1 MPAGSLVYRSTSIG
15 ILSVIEILVILFL
28 LVLNAFFA
36 MSELAVVSASRPLLR
51 QKARQGNTRAASAL
65 ALAENPGTF
74 LSTVQVGITLVG
86 ILAGLYGGASITEKL
101 APVLDSYPLIEPY
114 GHVLAGALVVAGI
127 TYLSVIIGELIPKQ
141 FALRHAESVAMFVAP
156 PMAILSMI
164 ASPVVYLFDVSAR
177 ILLRLLGM
185 SARDGEEVTE
195 AEVQAVLA
203 EGAESGVFEKSEHE
217 MLRRIMSLADRSVK
231 SIMTHRT
238 EIVSIDINDTYDEVI
253 AKIQAASHSRY
264 PVVDGDSDTVVGAI
278 RAKNILQAT
287 FNAKTFRLKDYV
299 EELPSV
305 PEMTTCLK
313 AFEFFKS
320 TNIHMAVIVDEYGS
334 TEGIVTSA
342 DLLESIVG
350 MLPSNY
356 DRIEDMAIRERQD
369 GSWLIDGRT
378 SIHEMQL
385 TFGFDQL
392 STDDGYE
399 TIAGFVVQNLRKSP
413 EEGDRFEALGYEFEV
428 IDMDGRRID
437 KILMKRAGSIVP
449 GDGDGV

>member
-1 MPAGSLVYRSTSIG
+1 MPAGSLVYRPSSIG
-15 ILSVIEILVILFL
+15 IPSVIEILVILFL

-51 QKARQGNTRAASAL
+51 QKARQGNARAASAL
-65 ALAENPGTF
+65 ALAENPGNF

-86 ILAGLYGGASITEKL
+86 ILAGVYGGASITEKL

-156 PMAILSMI
+156 PMAILSKI
-164 ASPVVYLFDVSAR
+164 ASPVVYLFDISAR
-177 ILLRLLGM
+177 LLLRLLGM
-185 SARDGEEVTE
+185 SSRDGEEVTE

-238 EIVSIDINDTYDEVI
+238 EIVSIDINDSYDEVI

-264 PVVDGDSDTVVGAI
+264 PVVDGDSDAIIGAI

-287 FNAKTFRLKDYV
+287 FNAKTFRLRDYV
-299 EELPSV
+299 EDLPSV

-356 DRIEDMAIRERQD
+356 DRIEDMAIRQRQD

-437 KILMKRAGSIVP
+437 KILMKRSGSMVP

>member
-1 MPAGSLVYRSTSIG
+1 MT
-15 ILSVIEILVILFL
+15 EILIILFL
-28 LVLNAFFA
+28 LLLNAFFA

-51 QKARQGNTRAASAL
+51 QKAKQGNGRAAAAL
-65 ALAENPGTF
+65 NLAENPGSF

-101 APVLDSYPLIEPY
+101 APVLNAYEIVAPY
-114 GHVLAGALVVAGI
+114 GHVLAGALVVALI

-141 FALRHAESVAMFVAP
+141 FALRHAESVAMFVAT
-156 PMAILSMI
+156 PMSILSKI
-164 ASPVVYLFDVSAR
+164 AAPVVYLFDVSAKL
-177 ILLRLLGM
+177 LLRLLGL
-185 SARDGEEVTE
+185 SSGDGEEVTE

-238 EIVSIDINDTYDEVI
+238 EMVSIDINDSYDEIVETI
-253 AKIQAASHSRY
+253 KKASHSRY
-264 PVVDGDSDTVVGAI
+264 PVIDGDTDNVIGAV
-278 RAKNILQAT
+278 RAQNILRGSLASKS
-287 FNAKTFRLKDYV
+287 FHLKDFV
-299 EELPSV
+299 EDLPSV
-305 PEMTTCLK
+305 PEMTTCLR

-320 TNIHMAVIVDEYGS
+320 SNIHMAIIVDEYGS
-334 TEGIVTSA
+334 TEGIITSA
-342 DLLESIVG
+342 DLLEAIVG
-350 MLPSNY
+350 ILPSNY
-356 DRIEDMAIRERQD
+356 DRVEDIAIRERDD

-378 SIHEMQL
+378 PIHEMQL
-385 TFGFDQL
+385 SFGFDQL

-413 EEGDRFEALGYEFEV
+413 EEGDKFEAFGYMFEV

-437 KILMKRAGSIVP
+437 KILMNRVGTQQ

>member
-1 MPAGSLVYRSTSIG
+1 
-15 ILSVIEILVILFL
+15 
-28 LVLNAFFA
+28 

-51 QKARQGNTRAASAL
+51 QKAKQGNSRAAAAL
-65 ALAENPGTF
+65 NLAENPGNF

-101 APVLDSYPLIEPY
+101 APVLNEYEIIAPY
-114 GHVLAGALVVAGI
+114 GHLLAGALVVAMI

-141 FALRHAESVAMFVAP
+141 FALRHAESVAMFVAQ
-156 PMAILSMI
+156 PMSVLSKI
-164 ASPVVYLFDVSAR
+164 AAPVVYLFDVSAKL
-177 ILLRLLGM
+177 LLRLLGL
-185 SARDGEEVTE
+185 SSNDGEEVTE

-238 EIVSIDINDTYDEVI
+238 EMVSIDINDSYDEIV
-253 AKIQAASHSRY
+253 ATIQAASHSRY
-264 PVVDGDSDTVVGAI
+264 PVIDGDTDNVIGAV
-278 RAKNILQAT
+278 RAQNILRASFDT
-287 FNAKTFRLKDYV
+287 KAFRLKDFV
-299 EELPSV
+299 EDLPSV
-305 PEMTTCLK
+305 PEMTTCLR

-320 TNIHMAVIVDEYGS
+320 SNIHMAIIVDEYGS

-342 DLLESIVG
+342 DLLEAIVG
-350 MLPSNY
+350 ILPSNY
-356 DRIEDMAIRERQD
+356 DRVEDIAIRERDD

-378 SIHEMQL
+378 PIHEMQL

-413 EEGDRFEALGYEFEV
+413 EEGDRFEAFGYNFEV

-437 KILMKRAGSIVP
+437 KILMSRVGGSQQ